1 MGVVG
6 AAIKGFGKALKRN
19 KASKQVFDHTRGKPF
34 PESIQ
39 RHMKAADKRSAGMKK
54 AGYKKEPYAMGKK
67 TKSGSIKLKE
77 MWSYNPYKKAK
88 KKGIDY
94 KKIAKKTAPIGAA
107 AAAGV
112 AYGRHREKS
121 KTDVPEEIKA
131 LVTGTRKVSKNQ
143 KKFKK

>member
-39 RHMKAADKRSAGMKK
+39 RHMKAADKRHEGMKK
-54 AGYKKEPYAMGKK
+54 AGYKKEPYAGGKK

-77 MWSYNPYKKAK
+77 MWSYNPYKKPKQSKLK
-88 KKGIDY
+88 KALTSKETKAFGKGALIGGAAASGIEYKRREDRGDY
-94 KKIAKKTAPIGAA
+94 KK
-107 AAAGV
+107 
-112 AYGRHREKS
+112 
-121 KTDVPEEIKA
+121 
-131 LVTGTRKVSKNQ
+131 
-143 KKFKK
+143 